1 MEKGDRGRK
10 NTRELVAGVLMR
22 IESPDHVSPSCL
34 APDGI
39 GGAPAAQKSADEIGA
54 DFHGSDLAAA
64 VEKYKQALQ

>member
-1 MEKGDRGRK
+1 
-10 NTRELVAGVLMR
+10 MR